1 MNVTIEANRE
11 SIVNAVREWSPVERA
26 ALIRDVAETLVEQ
39 DEEDSILP
47 GLKAIETEE
56 MRQIRLGWEAERA
69 NGTLDK
75 GEDLSWMDDL
85 NQEQIVARLK
95 AEWEKN
101 RQPARKSYVLRPPH
115 NTLAEIYGVGNAEH
129 PGPSDEEVE
138 QWLHEHK
145 MEKYG

>member
-26 ALIRDVAETLVEQ
+26 ALIRDVAETLVEP

-101 RQPARKSYVLRPPH
+101 RQPARESYVLRPPH